1 MRIGMFAD
9 MYKPHI
15 SGVTNWISLYR
26 SHLASLGH
34 EVYVLTFGDRDFEDD
49 EPNVVRSPG
58 LSIGDTGGQFGFSFS
73 SEAKQVISQ
82 LDIAHVHHPFQSG
95 RLALR
100 ACRPLGIPVVFTN
113 HTRYDLYSDVYAR
126 YVPRSVRMAALR
138 SFLISFD
145 RKVDL
150 VMVPSASI
158 ETWLREIG
166 VDAQLEVFP
175 NAVDTQPFA
184 QPPAPLSTSDL
195 GFEDDDVVL
204 CFLGRLGE
212 EKNLGF
218 LMDAFIEGVRAEPR
232 LALVLIGKG
241 PLQEPLE
248 RQAADAG
255 LAERVR
261 FTGLVPYSDVPD
273 HLAAC
278 DAFVTASV
286 TEVHPLTIIESMAAG
301 MPTLGVASPGVSDT
315 VVDGVTGFTTGL
327 DRGEFAARMVEL
339 VDDELRCRL
348 GEGAAEEA
356 AGYDVRIRAVSLLE
370 QYERLIS
377 EKR

>member
-1 MRIGMFAD
+1 VRIGMFAD

-34 EVYVLTFGDRDFEDD
+34 DVYVLTFGDRDFPDD
-49 EPNVVRSPG
+49 EPNIVRSAG

-73 SEAKQVISQ
+73 AEAKRVISQ

-95 RLALR
+95 RMALR

-126 YVPRSVRMAALR
+126 YVPRAVRMATLR

-158 ETWLREIG
+158 EEWLREIG
-166 VDAQLEVFP
+166 VDADLEVFP
-175 NAVDTQPFA
+175 NAVDTRPFA
-184 QPPAPLSTSDL
+184 EPPSPLSKADL
-195 GFEDDDVVL
+195 GFGDGDVVL

-212 EKNLGF
+212 EKNLRF
-218 LMDAFIEGVRAEPR
+218 LMDAFVEAVRTEPR

-241 PLQEPLE
+241 PLLEPLE
-248 RQAADAG
+248 RQVEAEG
-255 LAERVR
+255 LTGRVR
-261 FTGLVPYSDVPD
+261 FTGLVPYQDVPD

-278 DAFVTASV
+278 DAFVSASV

-315 VVDGVTGFTTGL
+315 VVDGVTGFTATL
-327 DRGEFAARMVEL
+327 DRSEFAERMVEL
-339 VDDELRCRL
+339 GDDELRDRL
-348 GEGAAEEA
+348 GNAAREEA

-370 QYERLIS
+370 HYERLVA
-377 EKR
+377 ERR